1 MKEAERA
8 TSIQETVHS
17 DSIVARSLPVAD
29 FFNTIDPSRTLGL
42 ISI

>member
-17 DSIVARSLPVAD
+17 DSIVARYLPVAD
-29 FFNTIDPSRTLGL
+29 FFNSIDPKRTR
-42 ISI
+42 I